1 MMTDAL
7 TFLDGASYW
16 GWWILGIVL
25 VVFEVAAPGAIFL
38 WMGIASGVVGFIVF
52 IAPDMAWEHQLLI
65 FSVLSVVSILVARR
79 YLKSRPIETD
89 QPSLNRRGLQYI
101 DRVFTLSEPI
111 IDGRGR
117 LRVDD
122 TLWKIEGDDLEEGE
136 KIIVTAVNGVVLTVE
151 AYQAKS
157 RS

>member
-52 IAPDMAWEHQLLI
+52 IAPDM
-65 FSVLSVVSILVARR
+65 SVVSILVARR

-101 DRVFTLSEPI
+101 DRVFTLAEPI

-157 RS
+157 GS